1 MINQVQEWETQE
13 AQRFFASAARLDQEA
28 DRWAETA
35 RECGEFAPELAQGF
49 LDLAE
54 NTHKRASAC
63 RAHARDCTS
72 RAAKA

>member
-1 MINQVQEWETQE
+1 MDQVQKWETQE
-13 AQRFFASAARLDQEA
+13 AQSFFASAAQLDQEA

-35 RECGEFAPELAQGF
+35 RECGEFAPELVQEF

-54 NTHKRASAC
+54 NTRKRASAC